1 MSDLDKT
8 KYKEI
13 EETKIKEIKLEET
26 KIKEIKTEEAIT
38 SESEKH
44 DKYYEEKIK
53 IPKIGEDGIIEGDF
67 SDMADSYN
75 QQSNDSKVHYYS
87 ETISNEKPK
96 NNTSSFKRFIATV
109 LIASIVG
116 GPMIGVGMGLAKP
129 IAENLLIPMITQKE
143 TTQKENF
150 AFNKDTIAEATQLS
164 TNIENTSVSPAS
176 VISKNV
182 GPSVIGITSTIS
194 VADFFNRATD
204 TQSSGSGIIFNEDN
218 DKIYIVTNNH
228 VIDGAKTVVVTLS
241 GDQKIQA
248 NLVGTDLETD
258 LAVISV
264 NKSDMT
270 PESLSKVVI
279 AKFGDSSELQVGEL
293 AVAIGNPLGEQFS
306 NSVTQGIISG
316 LDRKISTTD
325 REYTVIQTDAA
336 INTGNS
342 GGALVNSKSEVIG
355 INTIKLTS
363 GVEGMGFAIPTN
375 IAKPIIEE
383 LMNKGYISRPYLG
396 ILMQVVT
403 EQDSQMYDIPVGIM
417 VVNVVEGSGASIA
430 GIQQGDIITNFD
442 GEKITSTEQLS
453 QLIKKH
459 KTGDKVAI
467 KLMRNGKIPLEVN
480 VVLQDSGT
488 KSQVTATPQKAQNNQ
503 QGQNYYY
510 FGN

>member
-1 MSDLDKT
+1 MSDLD
-8 KYKEI
+8 EI
-13 EETKIKEIKLEET
+13 KDKEIKEESKVIILED
-26 KIKEIKTEEAIT
+26 KMKKSEEAVT
-38 SESEKH
+38 SESEEH
-44 DKYYEEKIK
+44 IKYYEEEVKT
-53 IPKIGEDGIIEGDF
+53 PKIGKDGVIEGNF
-67 SDMADSYN
+67 SDVT
-75 QQSNDSKVHYYS
+75 QQSNESKTYYS

-96 NNTSSFKRFIATV
+96 SSTSSFKRFIATV
-109 LIASIVG
+109 LVASIVG

-129 IAENLLIPMITQKE
+129 IVENFLVPMITQKE
-143 TTQKENF
+143 TTEKETF
-150 AFNKDTIAEATQLS
+150 AFNKNIATQLS
-164 TNIENTSVSPAS
+164 TNVENTSVSPAS

-228 VIDGAKTVVVTLS
+228 VIDSAKTVVVTLS
-241 GDQKIQA
+241 GDQKVPA
-248 NLVGTDLETD
+248 SLVGRDAETD

-270 PESLSKVVI
+270 PESLSKIVI
-279 AKFGDSSELQVGEL
+279 AKFGDSSQLQVGEL

-396 ILMQVVT
+396 ILMQMVT
-403 EQDSQMYDIPVGIM
+403 EQDAKMYDIPVGIM
-417 VVNVVEGSGASIA
+417 VVNVIENSGAAIA

-459 KTGDKVAI
+459 STGDKVTI
-467 KLMRNGKIPLEVN
+467 KLVRNGKIPLEVS
-480 VVLQDSGT
+480 VVLQDSGAKNQT
-488 KSQVTATPQKAQNNQ
+488 TVTPQNSQNNQ
-503 QGQNYYY
+503 QGQKYYY